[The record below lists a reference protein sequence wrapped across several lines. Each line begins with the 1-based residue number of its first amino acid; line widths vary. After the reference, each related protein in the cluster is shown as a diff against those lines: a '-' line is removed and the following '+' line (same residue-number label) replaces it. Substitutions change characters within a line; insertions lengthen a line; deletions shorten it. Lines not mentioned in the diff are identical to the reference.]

1 MLFLF
6 VLSIVL
12 FSIIDMHTSFTGKK
26 IIIGVCGSI
35 AAFKVAGWVSSL
47 AKDEA
52 RITVVMTDSAKK
64 FVSPLTFASLSGE
77 KVFSEMFPAEQGPE
91 MSHINLGKDA
101 DIILIAPATAQ
112 TIARL
117 AHGFADD
124 LLSAMVLAAGKTKVI
139 VCPAMNP
146 QMYAHPITQENINK
160 LKDLNCL
167 IISPECGLMAC
178 KDEGQGRLPEWETVK
193 EVLLRTLSQ
202 GDLVGKKVL
211 VTAGPTREAIDPARF
226 LSNRSSGK
234 MGYALAKAAWR
245 RGAEVVLISGPTTLA
260 CPEGVQR
267 YDVLTAEDMR
277 SVVLEHFPDAD
288 IIIKAAAVS
297 DFRPEIHYSEKVK
310 KEQAEMSLRLVP
322 TPDILKELGK
332 LKQKRRQFLVGF
344 AAESSNLLT
353 EGKKKLDKKNLDLI
367 AINDISRNDRG
378 FEADMN
384 QITLLDHKGA
394 LELPFISKE
403 RTSDLILDHI
413 VEMIA
418 AG

>member
-1 MLFLF
+1 
-6 VLSIVL
+6 
-12 FSIIDMHTSFTGKK
+12 MHTSFTGKK
-26 IIIGVCGSI
+26 IVVGVCGSI

-64 FVSPLTFASLSGE
+64 FVSPLTFAALSGE
-77 KVFSEMFPAEQGPE
+77 NVLSEMFPAEQGPE
-91 MSHINLGKDA
+91 MPHINLGKEA

-124 LLSAMVLAAGKTKVI
+124 LLSAMILAAGKTKVI

-146 QMYAHPITQENINK
+146 QMYAHPTTQGNINK
-160 LKDLNCL
+160 LRDLSYL
-167 IISPECGLMAC
+167 IIGPECGLMAC
-178 KDEGQGRLPEWETVK
+178 KDEGQGRLPDWETVK
-193 EVLLRTLSQ
+193 EVLLRALSP
-202 GDLVGKKVL
+202 GDLTGKKVL

-234 MGYALAKAAWR
+234 MGYALARAAWR
-245 RGAEVVLISGPTTLA
+245 RGAEVVLVSGPTTLA

-267 YDVLTAEDMR
+267 HDVLTAEDMR
-277 SVVLEHFPDAD
+277 SAVLEHFSDAD

-297 DFRPEIHYSEKVK
+297 DFRSEIRYSEKVK

-322 TPDILKELGK
+322 TPDILQELGK
-332 LKQKRRQFLVGF
+332 LKQKGRQFLVGF

-353 EGKKKLDKKNLDLI
+353 EGRKKLAKKNLDLI
-367 AINDISRNDRG
+367 AINDISQNDRG

-384 QITLLDHKGA
+384 QIILLDHEGM

-403 RTSDLILDHI
+403 RTADLIINHI
-413 VEMIA
+413 VEIIA
-418 AG
+418 AR